1 MNDEWRMTE
10 WWIVFLKK
18 SEKLEYFP
26 FIYLEE
32 LITQKSQLNM
42 SKPTT
47 AKSLTHNFNPSEH

>member
-1 MNDEWRMTE
+1 MTDDWMMNC
-10 WWIVFLKK
+10 IFFKK
-18 SEKLEYFP
+18 SEKLEYLP